1 MKTGFVQPMAILVAL
16 AAMAGTAPCLGQDL
30 NIEIPVPEPS
40 IRAPAS
46 KEVGK
51 RKHAPRVSD
60 SAEKRQT
67 VRPSPAEPRPSV
79 EPSLGEEPPTDL
91 GALPERTESSSPP
104 SKFPRGWL
112 DSGTDAAARREP
124 SWGNPAG
131 IPLRAR
137 PLGEPE
143 AVASSRNKANAA
155 EAPPR
160 AAKNRAEVKEPS
172 GRGAWLSRW
181 FQGGRREGSPAEPP
195 KVARRHRASNTH
207 DSAKEL
213 APPFFVKPRLP
224 DPLDLDSV
232 IKLQRD

>member
-1 MKTGFVQPMAILVAL
+1 MKTGFVQPLAILVAF
-16 AAMAGTAPCLGQDL
+16 AAMAGTAPCRGQDL

-40 IRAPAS
+40 IRASAS
-46 KEVGK
+46 KEVGT
-51 RKHAPRVSD
+51 RKHAPRGSG

-67 VRPSPAEPRPSV
+67 ARPSPADLRPSV
-79 EPSLGEEPPTDL
+79 APRGDEESPTDL
-91 GALPERTESSSPP
+91 GALPDRGESSSPP

-112 DSGTDAAARREP
+112 DSGPDTAMRREP
-124 SWGNPAG
+124 SWGNPVG

-137 PLGEPE
+137 PQGEPE
-143 AVASSRNKANAA
+143 AVVSSRNKVNAA

-160 AAKNRAEVKEPS
+160 AAKNRADVKEPS

-181 FQGGRREGSPAEPP
+181 FQGGRREGFPAEPP
-195 KVARRHRASNTH
+195 KVARRHRPSTTH

-213 APPFFVKPRLP
+213 APPFFAKPRLP

-232 IKLQRD
+232 IKPQRD